1 MIRAGRAVQLLVR
14 RNLRQHALST
24 VATALSLA
32 LAGGLTMAVFVIE
45 GQTRAAFTGELG
57 FNAVLGGR
65 GSALQLVLNSVFHLD
80 TSPGNIPWK
89 IYDEV
94 RKRPYVEVAVPLAVG
109 DNYLNYRIVGTTL
122 DMFNKLEFQRGRRM
136 SVAPGG
142 RLFDPDLQEAVI
154 GSVVAKRAG
163 LTLGSTFNPY
173 HGITYD
179 PAQRHDDVYVVVG
192 ILEQTNTPNDRVIF
206 IPIEGIFRMSG
217 HTLRGDGG
225 EYTPR
230 RGKPIPDAVKE
241 VSAVLLKLKAGQP
254 GFHLF
259 QEVNRQG
266 RVATLAWPIGSVMG
280 EIFDKLGWMAQVL
293 RLLAY
298 LVVCVAAASILTGIY
313 NSLSARRR
321 DYAILRALGAKRS
334 VVFVSI
340 IAEAKSIAALGALLS
355 FGVYAGIL
363 TAAAYVVREQT
374 GVVIEPWVAHEAL
387 WVTPLAMI
395 AIGGVTGI
403 LPARKAYATDVASN
417 LAPLS

>member
-1 MIRAGRAVQLLVR
+1 MIHTGRAVLLLVR

-24 VATALSLA
+24 IATALSLA

-45 GQTRAAFTGELG
+45 GQTRAAFSGGLG
-57 FNAVLGGR
+57 FDAVLGGR
-65 GSALQLVLNSVFHLD
+65 GSPLQLVLNSVFHLD

-89 IYDEV
+89 LYTEI
-94 RKRPYVEVAVPLAVG
+94 RRRPYVEAAVPISVG
-109 DNYLNYRIVGTTL
+109 DNYLNYRIVGTSL
-122 DMFNKLEFQRGRRM
+122 DMFEKLNYQPGRRLT
-136 SVAPGG
+136 VAPGG

-154 GSVVAKRAG
+154 GSVVAQRAG
-163 LTLGSTFNPY
+163 LSIGSTFNPY

-179 PAQRHDDVYVVVG
+179 PAQRHDDEYVVVG

-241 VSAVLLKLKAGQP
+241 VSAVLLKLKPGQP

-266 RVATLAWPIGSVMG
+266 RVATLAWPIGSVMA

-293 RLLAY
+293 RLIAY

-321 DYAILRALGAKRS
+321 DYAILRALGARRG

-340 IAEAKSIAALGALLS
+340 IAEAKSIAALGALLA
-355 FGVYAGIL
+355 FPVYAGIL
-363 TAAAYVVREQT
+363 LAAALVVREQT
-374 GVVIEPWVAHEAL
+374 GVVLDLWVGHPAL
-387 WVTPLAMI
+387 WITPLAMI
-395 AIGGVTGI
+395 AIGGITGI
-403 LPARKAYATDVASN
+403 IPARKAYATDVASN